1 MIWHDHL
8 REWNIA
14 SENDVASV
22 LPLELK
28 S

>member
-8 REWNIA
+8 RKWHIA
-14 SENDVASV
+14 SENDVAAM